1 MAHNLYRVY
10 LYIVCIALL
19 IFAAVGLEGLLQSLL
34 AFTPLRGSDNPLP
47 SNTALVQAVVFFI
60 VSWII
65 TLTIGGLHY
74 WLIRRDMHNDPDAGG
89 SAIRSFFLNIV
100 ELIAVPLAIALS
112 ISVIQGFGQLY
123 SGNNTTLAAIS
134 LATLAFVAA
143 IEWERRRTQPALGAA
158 TLFQRLNLYGVQLI
172 LLVEFTFSWLSTVRL
187 LIDNLLF
194 AGQGSLS
201 AGGPAACGGFT
212 VCQGPNLLSVV
223 ASTLWV
229 ALFWIGYGLLAR
241 NDTPSLLRQIAH
253 YGSVAYG
260 IGFGLY
266 GIERGI
272 ELLLRWLLGNPAAL
286 GDVVGPS
293 ATYDFV
299 SPLSLGLIIIG
310 VYSLWL
316 RQATGQQKEEWEKTL
331 LTVEAIAGI
340 MFAVVFW
347 WGIGFVLL
355 NALESLSG
363 AAVTQTAWA
372 SAIALVITG
381 VCYIL
386 FDLFLLRNSTRKPLI
401 TSVPRR
407 GFVLAL
413 LGGGILDGAVGA
425 AIALYAVGTS
435 LLGSPLNNW
444 AHISRTGVAAL
455 IVGILVTAIYLWR
468 TRREHLFTGFAKQ
481 QPGSVVA
488 PAQPALADAST
499 SSATYS
505 TIEGVLDDLLAGKI
519 TRDEAATQLRA
530 IMELRP
536 LNL

>member
-1 MAHNLYRVY
+1 MARNLYRVY
-10 LYIVCIALL
+10 LYIVCTALL

-34 AFTPLRGSDNPLP
+34 AFMPLRGTDNPLP
-47 SNTALVQAVVFFI
+47 SNSALVQALVFFV

-65 TLTIGGLHY
+65 VLALGSLHY
-74 WLIRRDMHNDPDAGG
+74 WLLRRDMHNDPTAGG
-89 SAIRSFFLNIV
+89 SAIRSFFLNLV
-100 ELIAVPLAIALS
+100 EFIAVPLAVGLS

-123 SGNNTTLAAIS
+123 SGNNTSLAAIS
-134 LATLAFVAA
+134 LAALAFVAA
-143 IEWERRRTQPALGAA
+143 IEWERRRTQPDPGAA

-223 ASTLWV
+223 VSTLWV
-229 ALFWIGYGLLAR
+229 VLFWIGYGLLTR
-241 NDTPSLLRQIAH
+241 NDTPSLLRQILH

-272 ELLLRWLLGNPAAL
+272 ELLLRLLLGNPSAL
-286 GDVVGPS
+286 GDVIGPAAS
-293 ATYDFV
+293 YDFV
-299 SPLSLGLIIIG
+299 SPLSLGLIVIG

-316 RQATGQQKEEWEKTL
+316 RQATGQQKEAWVQTL
-331 LTVEAIAGI
+331 LIIEAIAGI
-340 MFAVVFW
+340 LFAIIFW
-347 WGIGFVLL
+347 WGIGYVIL

-363 AAVTQTAWA
+363 AAVAQTDWA
-372 SAIALVITG
+372 RAIALVITG
-381 VCYIL
+381 VCYFL
-386 FDLFLLRNSTRKPLI
+386 FDLLLLRSSTRQSLI
-401 TSVPRR
+401 ASAPRR

-435 LLGSPLNNW
+435 LLGSPLNDW
-444 AHISRTGVAAL
+444 AHVSRTGVAAL
-455 IVGILVTAIYLWR
+455 IVGIIVTGIYIWR
-468 TRREHLFTGFAKQ
+468 TRQEHLFTGFAKQ
-481 QPGSVVA
+481 HVPVAAPIPSVPV
-488 PAQPALADAST
+488 DEST
-499 SSATYS
+499 SSSAHP
-505 TIEGVLDDLLAGKI
+505 TIEAVLDDLVASKI
-519 TRDEAATQLRA
+519 TRDEAAAQLRA
-530 IMELRP
+530 MMKQHIVA
-536 LNL
+536 

>member
-1 MAHNLYRVY
+1 MARNLYRVY

-34 AFTPLRGSDNPLP
+34 AFTPLRGSGNPLP
-47 SNTALVQAVVFFI
+47 SNTTLIQAIVFFV

-65 TLTIGGLHY
+65 TLALGGLHY
-74 WLIRRDMHNDPDAGG
+74 WLLRRDMHNDPAAGG
-89 SAIRSFFLNIV
+89 SAIRAFFLNIV
-100 ELIAVPLAIALS
+100 ELIAVPLAVGLS
-112 ISVIQGFGQLY
+112 ISVIQGFGQVY
-123 SGNNTTLAAIS
+123 AGNSTTLAAIS
-134 LATLAFVAA
+134 LSTLALIAA
-143 IEWERRRTQPALGAA
+143 IEWERRRTQPAPGVA

-201 AGGPAACGGFT
+201 VGGPAACGGFT
-212 VCQGPNLLSVV
+212 TCQGPNLLSVV
-223 ASTLWV
+223 VSTLWV

-241 NDTPSLLRQIAH
+241 NDTPSLLRQILH
-253 YGSVAYG
+253 YGSIAYG
-260 IGFGLY
+260 VGFGLY

-272 ELLLRWLLGNPAAL
+272 ELLLRLILGHPAAL
-286 GDVVGPS
+286 GDVIGPA

-299 SPLSLGLIIIG
+299 SPLSLGLVVIG

-331 LTVEAIAGI
+331 LTIEAIAGI
-340 MFAVVFW
+340 LFAVVFW
-347 WGIGFVLL
+347 WGTGFLIL
-355 NALESLSG
+355 NALERLSG
-363 AAVTQTAWA
+363 ATVAQTNWA

-386 FDLFLLRNSTRKPLI
+386 FDLLLLRSSTRQPLI
-401 TSVPRR
+401 ASVPRR

-435 LLGSPLNNW
+435 LLGSPLSNW
-444 AHISRTGVAAL
+444 ADILRTGVAAF
-455 IVGILVTAIYLWR
+455 IVGVLVTGIYLWR
-468 TRREHLFTGFAKQ
+468 TRREHLFTGLAKQ
-481 QPGSVVA
+481 PPSVVT
-488 PAQPALADAST
+488 PAQPAPVDVST
-499 SSATYS
+499 SSATYP
-505 TIEGVLDDLLAGKI
+505 TIEAVLDALVAGKI
-519 TRDEAATQLRA
+519 TRDEAVARLQA
-530 IMELRP
+530 MMEHVVA
-536 LNL
+536 